1 MNYRLWHK
9 TEYAYS
15 DLVSHAV
22 NQACVTPMSLPGQ
35 RCLDHQ
41 VRISPEPAYLGERTD
56 RFGNRISCFLI
67 ESPHRKLVIESR
79 AIVQTSDPGPLPA
92 SPRIDTLPELLR
104 GHSQDELLAIDCLLP
119 SLLVPD
125 DPVVAH
131 YADALS
137 AGHSAVLEFATA
149 LTERIY
155 TDFTYDPG
163 FSSVLTPIAHV
174 IEERRGVCQDFAHVA
189 IAVCRRLGVPARYVS
204 GYLETLPPPGE
215 PKQVG
220 ADATHA
226 WFGVYVPGH
235 GWFDF
240 DPTNNQRPDAQY
252 ITTAIGRD
260 YDDVAPVK
268 GIVYGG
274 GVPKLSVAVDVARM
288 E

>member
-1 MNYRLWHK
+1 MKYRLWHK

-41 VRISPEPAYLGERTD
+41 VHISPDPAYLGERYD

-79 AIVQTSDPGPLPA
+79 ATVQTSDAQALPESPLVADLPA
-92 SPRIDTLPELLR
+92 QLAGRSP
-104 GHSQDELLAIDCLLP
+104 DELLAIDCLLP

-131 YADALS
+131 YTDAFSADRQP
-137 AGHSAVLEFATA
+137 VLAFAA
-149 LTERIY
+149 ELTERIF

-174 IEERRGVCQDFAHVA
+174 LEERRGVCQDFAHVA
-189 IAVCRRLGVPARYVS
+189 IAVCRRLGIPARYVS

-215 PKQVG
+215 PKQIG

-226 WFGVYVPGH
+226 WFGVFVPGQ

-274 GVPKLSVAVDVARM
+274 GVPELSVAVDVARM